1 MLQNDFLALV
11 ATFALAL
18 SWLRLNDFA
27 AARGWISSTLSRK
40 VIHIGTGPIF
50 VLCWLLFGD
59 NLRSRFLAAL
69 IPLAITMQFLLIGLE
84 WLKDPAAVAAMT
96 RHGKA
101 REILRG
107 PLYYGIVFVL
117 LTLLYWYHS
126 PIGLTALMLLCGGDG
141 LADVVGR
148 RLKSLSLPWSPEKTL
163 AGSLAMF
170 VGGWLLT
177 VGVLAVFVTMG
188 KLPSPMS
195 QYLVPVSIITLLAM
209 LVESLPLRDWDNLT
223 VPLVATLLG
232 HIFFA

>member
-1 MLQNDFLALV
+1 MLGNDGLALV
-11 ATFALAL
+11 ATLALAL
-18 SWLRLNDFA
+18 LWLRLNDFA
-27 AARGWISSTLSRK
+27 AARGWISSALSRK
-40 VIHIGTGPIF
+40 IIHIGTGPIF
-50 VLCWLLFGD
+50 VLCWLLFED

-69 IPLAITMQFLLIGLE
+69 VPLAITIQFLLIGLE

-107 PLYYGIVFVL
+107 PLYYGIVFVV
-117 LTLLYWYHS
+117 LTVLYWYHS

-148 RLKSLSLPWSPEKTL
+148 RLKSSSLPWSRGKTL

-170 VGGWLLT
+170 TGGWLLT
-177 VGVLAVFVTMG
+177 MGVLTVYVALG

-195 QYLVPVSIITLLAM
+195 HYLIPVSTITLVAT
-209 LVESLPLRDWDNLT
+209 LVESLPLRDLDNLT
-223 VPLVATLLG
+223 IPLVAVLFG
-232 HIFFA
+232 HLFFA